1 MFMIPVQGYHRDVG
15 PTATMRV
22 KAAALMP
29 VVDVSGN
36 EMIRARLSRCLTT
49 VRDGASDP
57 D

>member
-36 EMIRARLSRCLTT
+36 EMNQGET
-49 VRDGASDP
+49 VTMLNDCA
-57 D
+57 

>member
-36 EMIRARLSRCLTT
+36 EMNQGETVTMLTT